1 LELGHARD
9 RSPTVYP
16 TTMSRAAELIL
27 SLHGWVALSV
37 VFLVPALEASAFVGI
52 LFPGEIAVILG
63 GVLAFQG
70 RIGLAAAIGAAVSG
84 AVVGDSVGY
93 GVGKRW
99 GRPMLEAS
107 VGRLRLVS
115 SQHLDRA
122 ERFLVQHGGKAVLLG
137 RWTAALRVL
146 IPGLAGMSRINYRS
160 FLLYNLVGG
169 GLWATAFVL
178 VGYVAGEG
186 WRTVESVAKQASLVL
201 LVLVLI
207 VGAVVLL
214 ARWVVEHPERVRAAV
229 DRQLARPILAR
240 LHERYQGQLAFLA
253 RRLRPEGALGL
264 SLTLGLMGVV
274 LAGWSFGLVL
284 QDVLAHQQLTQLD
297 ASVQAF
303 FRFHREAWVTSLLR
317 ATARLGAAGLLV
329 PLTIL
334 TGLAL
339 SLRRHRWRP
348 LIVLVAAVGGA
359 ELLAGLVKQLVQ
371 RPRPPL
377 AEAATLAA
385 GFAFPSAHATAATA
399 VFGALAALVVT
410 RSDSWTR
417 VVVAWTAASLLV
429 VVVGFS
435 QVYLGANWLS
445 DVVGGVAL
453 GGLWLLVLL
462 TTVRALTGLRAS
474 ADAAAAKGK
483 GDRTSQGRYG

>member
-1 LELGHARD
+1 
-9 RSPTVYP
+9 V
-16 TTMSRAAELIL
+16 
-27 SLHGWVALSV
+27 
-37 VFLVPALEASAFVGI
+37 
-52 LFPGEIAVILG
+52 
-63 GVLAFQG
+63 
-70 RIGLAAAIGAAVSG
+70 
-84 AVVGDSVGY
+84 
-93 GVGKRW
+93 
-99 GRPMLEAS
+99 
-107 VGRLRLVS
+107 
-115 SQHLDRA
+115 
-122 ERFLVQHGGKAVLLG
+122 
-137 RWTAALRVL
+137 
-146 IPGLAGMSRINYRS
+146 
-160 FLLYNLVGG
+160 
-169 GLWATAFVL
+169 
-178 VGYVAGEG
+178 
-186 WRTVESVAKQASLVL
+186 
-201 LVLVLI
+201 I

-229 DRQLARPILAR
+229 DRQLARPTLAR
-240 LHERYQGQLAFLA
+240 LHERYQSQLAFLA

-264 SLTLGLMGVV
+264 SLTLGLVGVV

-284 QDVLAHQQLTQLD
+284 QDVLAHQHLTQLD

-303 FRFHREAWVTSLLR
+303 FGSHREAWVTSLLG

-334 TGLAL
+334 TGLAWR
-339 SLRRHRWRP
+339 LRRHRWRP

-377 AEAATLAA
+377 AEAATHAA

-410 RSDSWTR
+410 RTDSWTR
-417 VVVAWTAASLLV
+417 VVVAWTTASLVV

-462 TTVRALTGLRAS
+462 TAARALAGLRAS
-474 ADAAAAKGK
+474 AAAAAAKGK

>member
-1 LELGHARD
+1 
-9 RSPTVYP
+9 
-16 TTMSRAAELIL
+16 
-27 SLHGWVALSV
+27 V

-93 GVGKRW
+93 AVGKRW

-107 VGRLRLVS
+107 VGRLRLVR

-146 IPGLAGMSRINYRS
+146 IPGLAGMSRVNYRS

-169 GLWATAFVL
+169 GLWATACVL

-201 LVLVLI
+201 LVLVVI

-229 DRQLARPILAR
+229 DRQLARPTLAR
-240 LHERYQGQLAFLA
+240 LHERYQSQLAFLA

-264 SLTLGLMGVV
+264 SLTLGLVGVV

-284 QDVLAHQQLTQLD
+284 QDVLAHQQLTQVD

-303 FRFHREAWVTSLLR
+303 FGSHREAWVTRLLG

-334 TGLAL
+334 TGLAWR
-339 SLRRHRWRP
+339 LRRHRWRP

-377 AEAATLAA
+377 AEAATHAA

-410 RSDSWTR
+410 RTDSWTR
-417 VVVAWTAASLLV
+417 VVVAWTTASLVV

-453 GGLWLLVLL
+453 GGMWLLVLL
-462 TTVRALTGLRAS
+462 TAARALAGLRAS
-474 ADAAAAKGK
+474 AAAAAAKGK

>member
-1 LELGHARD
+1 LG
-9 RSPTVYP
+9 
-16 TTMSRAAELIL
+16 
-27 SLHGWVALSV
+27 WLSV

-317 ATARLGAAGLLV
+317 ATARLGAAWLLV

-334 TGLAL
+334 TGLAWR
-339 SLRRHRWRP
+339 LRRHRWRP

-474 ADAAAAKGK
+474 ADPAAAEGK

>member
-1 LELGHARD
+1 
-9 RSPTVYP
+9 
-16 TTMSRAAELIL
+16 L

-93 GVGKRW
+93 AVGKRW

-107 VGRLRLVS
+107 VGRLRLVR

-146 IPGLAGMSRINYRS
+146 IPGLAGMSRVNYRS
-160 FLLYNLVGG
+160 LLYNLVGG
-169 GLWATAFVL
+169 GLWATACVL

-201 LVLVLI
+201 LVLVVI
-207 VGAVVLL
+207 VGAVVLV

-229 DRQLARPILAR
+229 DRQLARPTLAR
-240 LHERYQGQLAFLA
+240 LHERYQSQLAFLA

-264 SLTLGLMGVV
+264 SLTLGLVGVV
-274 LAGWSFGLVL
+274 LAGWSFGAVL

-303 FRFHREAWVTSLLR
+303 FGSHREAWVTSLLG

-334 TGLAL
+334 TGLGWR
-339 SLRRHRWRP
+339 LRRHRWRP

-377 AEAATLAA
+377 AEAATHAA

-399 VFGALAALVVT
+399 VCGTLAALVVT
-410 RSDSWTR
+410 PTDSWTR
-417 VVVAWTAASLLV
+417 VVVAWTTASLVV

-453 GGLWLLVLL
+453 GGMWLLVLL
-462 TTVRALTGLRAS
+462 TTARALAGLRAS
-474 ADAAAAKGK
+474 AAAAAAKGK

>member
-1 LELGHARD
+1 
-9 RSPTVYP
+9 
-16 TTMSRAAELIL
+16 
-27 SLHGWVALSV
+27 
-37 VFLVPALEASAFVGI
+37 
-52 LFPGEIAVILG
+52 
-63 GVLAFQG
+63 
-70 RIGLAAAIGAAVSG
+70 VSG

-93 GVGKRW
+93 AVGRRW

-107 VGRLRLVS
+107 VGRLRLVR

-146 IPGLAGMSRINYRS
+146 IPGLAGMSRVNYRS

-169 GLWATAFVL
+169 GLWATACVL

-201 LVLVLI
+201 LVLVVI

-229 DRQLARPILAR
+229 DRQLARPTLAR
-240 LHERYQGQLAFLA
+240 LHERYQSQLAFLA

-264 SLTLGLMGVV
+264 SLTLGLVGVV

-284 QDVLAHQQLTQLD
+284 QDVLAHQQLTQVD

-303 FRFHREAWVTSLLR
+303 FGSHREAWVTGLLG

-334 TGLAL
+334 TGLAWR
-339 SLRRHRWRP
+339 LRRHRWRP

-377 AEAATLAA
+377 AEAATHAA

-410 RSDSWTR
+410 PSDSWTR
-417 VVVAWTAASLLV
+417 VVVAWTTASLVV

-453 GGLWLLVLL
+453 GGMWLLVLL
-462 TTVRALTGLRAS
+462 TAARALAGLRAS
-474 ADAAAAKGK
+474 AAAAAAKGK